1 MDINWNNM
9 SDKELRAAL
18 AAINTELTERDN
30 AKARKLINAIDKAI
44 KDFRTEY
51 PNACWMVKIEDD
63 DDDGIPYDYEI
74 NLFDYDLNTDLIT
87 P

>member
-1 MDINWNNM
+1 MEINWSNM
-9 SDKELRAAL
+9 SDEELRAAL

-44 KDFRTEY
+44 KDFRNEY
-51 PNACWMVKIEDD
+51 PNARWMVETE
-63 DDDGIPYDYEI
+63 DDDGIPYEI
-74 NLFDYDLNTDLIT
+74 NLFDYNLDTNLIT

>member
-1 MDINWNNM
+1 MDINWSNM
-9 SDKELRAAL
+9 SNEELSAAL

-44 KDFRTEY
+44 RDFRNEY
-51 PNACWMVKIEDD
+51 PNACWMVEMEDD
-63 DDDGIPYDYEI
+63 DGLPYEI

>member
-1 MDINWNNM
+1 MDINWSNM
-9 SDKELRAAL
+9 SNEELSAAL

-44 KDFRTEY
+44 RDFRTEY
-51 PNACWMVKIEDD
+51 PSACWMVEIEDD
-63 DDDGIPYDYEI
+63 DGFPREI
-74 NLFDYDLNTDLIT
+74 DLFNYDLNTNSII

>member
-9 SDKELRAAL
+9 SDEELRAAL
-18 AAINTELTERDN
+18 AAINIELIERDK
-30 AKARKLINAIDKAI
+30 AKSQKLINSIDKAI
-44 KDFRTEY
+44 KDFRNEY
-51 PNACWMVKIEDD
+51 PNACWMVEMEDD
-63 DDDGIPYDYEI
+63 DGLPYEI

>member
-1 MDINWNNM
+1 MNINWNNM
-9 SDKELRAAL
+9 SDEELRAAL

-44 KDFRTEY
+44 RDFRAEY
-51 PNACWMVKIEDD
+51 PTACWMVETE
-63 DDDGIPYDYEI
+63 DDDGIPYEI
-74 NLFDYDLNTDLIT
+74 NLFDYDLDTNLIT

>member
-1 MDINWNNM
+1 MDINWSNM
-9 SDKELRAAL
+9 SNEELSAAL

-51 PNACWMVKIEDD
+51 PNACWMVEMEDD
-63 DDDGIPYDYEI
+63 DGLPYEI

>member
-1 MDINWNNM
+1 MNINWSNM
-9 SDKELRAAL
+9 SNEELSAAL

-44 KDFRTEY
+44 KDFRNEY
-51 PNACWMVKIEDD
+51 PNACWMVEMEDD
-63 DDDGIPYDYEI
+63 DGLPYEI
-74 NLFDYDLNTDLIT
+74 NLFDYDLNTDLII

>member
-1 MDINWNNM
+1 MDINWSNM
-9 SDKELRAAL
+9 SNEELSAAL

-30 AKARKLINAIDKAI
+30 AKSQKLINAIDKAI
-44 KDFRTEY
+44 KDFRNEY
-51 PNACWMVKIEDD
+51 PNACWMVEMEDD
-63 DDDGIPYDYEI
+63 DGLPYEI

>member
-1 MDINWNNM
+1 MNINWSNM
-9 SDKELRAAL
+9 SDEELRAAL

-51 PNACWMVKIEDD
+51 PTAYWMVEIEDD
-63 DDDGIPYDYEI
+63 DGFPREI
-74 NLFDYDLNTDLIT
+74 DLFDYDLDTNLIT

>member
-9 SDKELRAAL
+9 SDEELRAAL
-18 AAINTELTERDN
+18 IAINTELTERDN
-30 AKARKLINAIDKAI
+30 AKSQKLINAIDKAI

-51 PNACWMVKIEDD
+51 PNACWMVKMEDD
-63 DDDGIPYDYEI
+63 DGLPYEI
-74 NLFDYDLNTDLIT
+74 NLFDYDLNTDLIA

>member
-1 MDINWNNM
+1 MNINWSNM
-9 SDKELRAAL
+9 SNEELSAAL

-51 PNACWMVKIEDD
+51 PAACWMVEMEDD
-63 DDDGIPYDYEI
+63 DGLPYEI

>member
-1 MDINWNNM
+1 MDINWSNM
-9 SDKELRAAL
+9 SDEELRAAL

-44 KDFRTEY
+44 RDFRTEY
-51 PNACWMVKIEDD
+51 PSACWMVEIEDD
-63 DDDGIPYDYEI
+63 DGFPREI
-74 NLFDYDLNTDLIT
+74 DLFNYDLNTNTII

>member
-1 MDINWNNM
+1 MEINWSNM
-9 SDKELRAAL
+9 SNEELRAAL

-44 KDFRTEY
+44 KDFRNEY
-51 PNACWMVKIEDD
+51 PNACWMVEMEDD
-63 DDDGIPYDYEI
+63 DGLPYEI
-74 NLFDYDLNTDLIT
+74 DLFNYDLNTDLIT